1 MVELIHQST
10 SEMAGSDYDYNS
22 IFSLNSMTYACS
34 LIADFVLLLL
44 LLLFV
49 FLLTFFVFAIPA
61 LQILL

>member
-44 LLLFV
+44 LLFV

>member
-10 SEMAGSDYDYNS
+10 SEMAGRDYDYSS

-34 LIADFVLLLL
+34 LIVDFV

>member
-10 SEMAGSDYDYNS
+10 SEMAGRDYDYSS

-34 LIADFVLLLL
+34 LIVDFVLL